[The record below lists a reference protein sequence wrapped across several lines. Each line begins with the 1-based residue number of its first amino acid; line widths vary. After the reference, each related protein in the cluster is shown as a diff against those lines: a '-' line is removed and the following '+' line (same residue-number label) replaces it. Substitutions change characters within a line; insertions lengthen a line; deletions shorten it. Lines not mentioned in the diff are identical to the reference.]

1 MKWVSCSWA
10 TPPATAH
17 VRSGVD
23 TGTKPNQGEQK
34 MQKQDDVLFGALPT
48 DLEEKILY
56 GKLSELFFEKDL
68 EWRDVADAIEEC
80 PSDGD
85 RVDVIVR
92 WIDSQSYDEDW
103 KSEVPVYVLTR
114 CL

>member
-1 MKWVSCSWA
+1 MQNTVPDDASKSSK
-10 TPPATAH
+10 
-17 VRSGVD
+17 
-23 TGTKPNQGEQK
+23 TKPPQNPKRGTE

-48 DLEEKILY
+48 ELEEKILY
-56 GKLSELFFEKDL
+56 GTLIELFYEKDM
-68 EWRDVADAIEEC
+68 EWRDVADAVEDC
-80 PSDGD
+80 PSDGE
-85 RVDVIVR
+85 RIDVIVR